1 MLSHSFCYETLTIHV
16 EKSDV
21 DIGTQTDEL
30 DARIVDTG
38 TQTDE
43 LDARSMVDLGG
54 NMKYTIFSTLIF
66 WLCLTYRGDA
76 INVILKILISCELYM
91 YLGCNQHKS
100 ALIFSNLIPLT

>member
-1 MLSHSFCYETLTIHV
+1 M
-16 EKSDV
+16 

-54 NMKYTIFSTLIF
+54 NMKYTIFLATLD
-66 WLCLTYRGDA
+66 LQG
-76 INVILKILISCELYM
+76 
-91 YLGCNQHKS
+91 
-100 ALIFSNLIPLT
+100 

>member
-1 MLSHSFCYETLTIHV
+1 MLSYSFCYETLTIHV

-43 LDARSMVDLGG
+43 LDARSMVDLVG

-66 WLCLTYRGDA
+66 WLCLIYRGDA

>member
-1 MLSHSFCYETLTIHV
+1 MKHLPYIHV

-66 WLCLTYRGDA
+66 WQCLTYRGDA
-76 INVILKILISCELYM
+76 INVI
-91 YLGCNQHKS
+91 
-100 ALIFSNLIPLT
+100 F